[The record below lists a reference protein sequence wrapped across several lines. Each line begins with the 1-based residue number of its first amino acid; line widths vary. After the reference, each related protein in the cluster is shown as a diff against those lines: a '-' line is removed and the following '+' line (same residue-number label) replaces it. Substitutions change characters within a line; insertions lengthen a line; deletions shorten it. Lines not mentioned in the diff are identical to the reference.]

1 MLVFY
6 YNMVSIYATEN
17 ALVVKYHV
25 INHNHISQDNLV
37 DLSWTAFTFYFLFL
51 LGGGGSCILV
61 TYGRTTNKV
70 TLTASYMRILFWSTK
85 ANTALDFLWWLPFY
99 IVTIN
104 AAWVIY
110 YWGLNDTRIVYSYNA
125 KSRHQGNR
133 QSQKQRN
140 GFSYRILIRDL
151 WEILGLLFDMRT
163 EPWLF
168 RLSRCN

>member
-1 MLVFY
+1 MNCF
-6 YNMVSIYATEN
+6 
-17 ALVVKYHV
+17 H
-25 INHNHISQDNLV
+25 
-37 DLSWTAFTFYFLFL
+37 
-51 LGGGGSCILV
+51 
-61 TYGRTTNKV
+61 
-70 TLTASYMRILFWSTK
+70 ILFFVS
-85 ANTALDFLWWLPFY
+85 FRWWRFIMYFGYVRENNKQGNINCIVYENIIRKYESQHCSWFSLMIAIY
-99 IVTIN
+99 TVTIN

-163 EPWLF
+163 EIWLF
-168 RLSRCN
+168 RLSKERYVHFIYYVLIFLRI